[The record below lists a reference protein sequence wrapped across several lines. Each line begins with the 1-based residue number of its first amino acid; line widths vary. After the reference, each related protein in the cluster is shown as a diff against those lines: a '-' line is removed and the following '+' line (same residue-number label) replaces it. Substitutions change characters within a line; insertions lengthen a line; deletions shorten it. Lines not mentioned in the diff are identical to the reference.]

1 MEYYVLND
9 VELSFKDVLKR
20 SLAGEN
26 LVDKEEMESWER
38 ARKERGLKEEEKV
51 KEEEEGREE
60 VSIGFEEI
68 KGFEEMSL
76 NFFRCLL
83 LLALPLLRG
92 GVAQER

>member
-1 MEYYVLND
+1 M
-9 VELSFKDVLKR
+9 
-20 SLAGEN
+20 
-26 LVDKEEMESWER
+26 
-38 ARKERGLKEEEKV
+38 KEEEKV

-60 VSIGFEEI
+60 VSKGFEEI

-76 NFFRCLL
+76 NFFHCLL